1 MELTE
6 EQRKRIEENRQKAIL
21 LRQEKSKFRA
31 HTSQKPV
38 VSQKVDQDNIITVT
52 VAGQSYVDTEAGF
65 LLNKDDLSDTNK
77 QVSLAPEPNPI
88 LLKSEQPNCLECN
101 QEFGISFLMTNFDH
115 PVCDRCK
122 EKFGKEKFDLITKTE
137 AKKEYLLKDCDID
150 LRTPP
155 LKFILGKNPHNSRWG
170 EMKLYLILQVEKR
183 ALEVWG
189 SEEEVERQIELRH
202 EKQKASK
209 LKMYKKKLKDLRKS
223 TRSSLYT
230 KVTKASHEHVFDS
243 EIYNEKEDNYER
255 TCITCGFHEIFEKIG
270 HEFH

>member
-6 EQRKRIEENRQKAIL
+6 DQRKLIEQNRKKAL
-21 LRQEKSKFRA
+21 LIRQEKLKARS
-31 HTSQKPV
+31 TVQPYQKPI
-38 VSQKVDQDNIITVT
+38 SKIDKSHQIR

-65 LLNKDDLSDTNK
+65 LLNEDDLSDK
-77 QVSLAPEPNPI
+77 KPVILASAPNPI
-88 LLKSEQPNCLECN
+88 LSKIEQPLCLECN
-101 QEFGISFLMTNFDH
+101 HEFGISYLMTNFDH

-122 EKFGKEKFDLITKTE
+122 DKFGKEKYDLITKTE

-150 LRTPP
+150 LRSPP

-170 EMKLYLILQVEKR
+170 EMKLYLLLQVEKR

-189 SEEEVERQIELRH
+189 SEEEVERQIELRQ

-209 LKMYKKKLKDLRKS
+209 LKTFKKKVKELRMS

-230 KVTKASHEHVFDS
+230 KVTKASHQHEYDT
-243 EIYNEKEDNYER
+243 EIYNEEEDNYER
-255 TCITCGFHEIFEKIG
+255 TCTTCGFHEIFEKM
-270 HEFH
+270 